1 MQASIAMNGNS
12 KAADTLGDRLK
23 VLFLSGIA
31 GHSGDYAEFLRGLAA
46 VIRRIVRQKMV
57 DSEVEDVVQE
67 VLISVHKAR
76 HTYDGARSLMPWVY
90 SIVHFR
96 LNDHLREHY
105 KHHTDRDLEAPDFDN
120 FLADVTNQGADHE
133 YIEEL
138 MEGLSEVQQKI
149 LLLLH
154 MEGLTAREVAAR
166 VDMNESAVKVAAH
179 RAIQKIR
186 KKHGL

>member
-1 MQASIAMNGNS
+1 MTDLDGNNS
-12 KAADTLGDRLK
+12 TANKAGSENLRA
-23 VLFLSGIA
+23 LFLSGIGGKSA
-31 GHSGDYAEFLRGLAA
+31 DYAEFLRGIAP
-46 VIRRIVRQKMV
+46 VIRRIVRQKIADGEV
-57 DSEVEDVVQE
+57 DDVVQE

-105 KHHTDRDLEAPDFDN
+105 RHHADRDLDEADFEN
-120 FLADVTNQGADHE
+120 FFADVTNQGTDRE
-133 YIEEL
+133 YIEQL

-154 MEGLTAREVAAR
+154 VEGYTAVEVATQMN
-166 VDMNESAVKVAAH
+166 MNESAVKVATH